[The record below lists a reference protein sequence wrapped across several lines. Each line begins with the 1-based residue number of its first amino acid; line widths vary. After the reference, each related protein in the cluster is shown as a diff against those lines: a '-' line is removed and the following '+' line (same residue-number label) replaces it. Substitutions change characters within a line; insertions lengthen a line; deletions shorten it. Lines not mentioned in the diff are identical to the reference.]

1 MGEILWCTVEMVLE
15 TPCIKLFRTK
25 EGAIENFEALLREYD
40 YPLKTLDEVLKD
52 DIEGAEI
59 TDQIREDMQDLFY
72 KNIRIC
78 KLTVNEK

>member
-1 MGEILWCTVEMVLE
+1 MEEILWMVEE

-52 DIEGAEI
+52 NIEGAEV
-59 TDQIREDMQDLFY
+59 TDQIREDMQDLYY

-78 KLTVNEK
+78 KLIVNER